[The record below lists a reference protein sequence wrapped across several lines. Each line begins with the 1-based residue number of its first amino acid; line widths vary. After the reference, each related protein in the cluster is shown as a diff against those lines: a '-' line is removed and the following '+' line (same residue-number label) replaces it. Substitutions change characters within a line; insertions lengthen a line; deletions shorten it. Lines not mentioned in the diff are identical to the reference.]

1 MKKVKLV
8 LMCVLALPVM
18 ATAAL
23 AESGTVLRATQLAAE
38 PYADAASRG
47 VVRGDSA
54 VEILE
59 RDGGWYRVR
68 TADKREGWVRLS
80 NVRLG
85 EAAAADEAG
94 GFWASVFSFT
104 GRAQTRTAS
113 ATTGIRGLSE
123 EEIRDAVPDNA
134 AVERLAQFAP
144 DDAETRRFA
153 ADIGLAKRDVKALPE
168 KAPAKGGVK

>member
-1 MKKVKLV
+1 MRKAKTL
-8 LMCVLALPVM
+8 LMFMLALPFV
-18 ATAAL
+18 AL
-23 AESGTVLRATQLAAE
+23 AESGTILRATQLAAE

-47 VVRGDSA
+47 VLRGDST

-68 TADKREGWVRLS
+68 TADRREGWVRLS

-85 EAAAADEAG
+85 EAVAEEDG

-104 GRAQTRTAS
+104 GRSQTRTAS

-123 EEIRDAVPDNA
+123 EEIRDATPDNA
-134 AVERLAQFAP
+134 AVTRLAQFAA

-153 ADIGLAKRDVKALPE
+153 SDIGLAKRDVKPLPE
-168 KAPAKGGVK
+168 KAPAKGGAK